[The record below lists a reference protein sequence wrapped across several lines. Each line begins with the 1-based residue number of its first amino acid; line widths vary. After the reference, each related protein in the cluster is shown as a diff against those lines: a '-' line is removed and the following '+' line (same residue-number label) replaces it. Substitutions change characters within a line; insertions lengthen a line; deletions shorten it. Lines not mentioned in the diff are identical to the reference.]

1 MVRPVDAARGN
12 DNLESEALMYLQIRE
27 IVLWPRN
34 PDFEPRRIKFELGK
48 VNVISGASRTGKSAV
63 IPIIDYCLGAGT
75 CSIPVKT
82 IRKHCEWFGILVA
95 TAQGDKLLARR
106 EPGAQ
111 RNTDD
116 MYLLEAKLIVDIP
129 RRIVKNTNADAVK
142 RLLDELAGLSNLD
155 FSGGDDWTGFDD
167 RPSFRDLAA
176 FAFQPQNVIANPD
189 VLFFKAN
196 TYVHREKLRKIF
208 PYVLG
213 AVTPALMA
221 KQFELGRTRQE
232 LRRKEREL
240 KDAQEVSARWLA
252 DLKVKF
258 SEAQELGLA
267 AKAEQELTRGQMIE
281 QLEEI
286 VARTDL
292 TLSVSTVTIS
302 AALQEL
308 SGLDVEER
316 EVSRELTTLR
326 HRLGEMKRMQV
337 GVSQYDAALT
347 LQRGR
352 LQLSS
357 WLLSHTDHEADCPM
371 CGTHTDSAP
380 RKLAVLAGH
389 LKEVEAEVGIDK
401 ELPAAFDRELQ
412 RVTTELEQSTERLRS
427 VQIRKR
433 ALSGRSDEARQRQ
446 FGAQRAERFVG
457 NLESALDLHRRLG
470 SEGELVDE
478 VSRVK
483 EVVQRL
489 EAELR
494 GQDVEERKRR
504 ALQAISNNAGRL
516 LPYLDVEN
524 PNDPIALEINDLT
537 IKVRSTDRDDYL
549 SEIGSGSNWLS
560 YHLAMLL
567 ALHQF
572 FLSQSRSPVPSFLVV
587 DQPSQVYF
595 PKRITARQEDDEAE
609 QVNDPQLRDEDLVAV
624 KKAFEVMGR
633 AAREAKGGLQLIVLD
648 HAPRDVWGG
657 LDGVVG
663 PKEWRNGR
671 KLVPMKWLD
680 GS

>member
-1 MVRPVDAARGN
+1 
-12 DNLESEALMYLQIRE
+12 MYLQIRE
-27 IVLWPRN
+27 IVLWPRDPN
-34 PDFEPRRIKFELGK
+34 FEPSRLQFQLGK

-82 IRKHCEWFGILVA
+82 IRKYCEWFGVVVA

-111 RNTDD
+111 RSTDD
-116 MYLLEAKLIVDIP
+116 MYLLEAERITDIP
-129 RRIVKNTNADAVK
+129 HRIAKNINADAVK
-142 RLLDELAGLSNLD
+142 RLLDELAGLSKLD
-155 FSGGDDWTGFDD
+155 FSGGGETTGFDG

-176 FAFQPQNVIANPD
+176 FTFQPQNVVANPD

-196 TYVHREKLRKIF
+196 TYEHREKLRKIF

-240 KDAQEVSARWLA
+240 RDAQEVSARWQA
-252 DLKVKF
+252 DLKAKF

-267 AKAEQELTRGQMIE
+267 IRPDQELSRGQMIE
-281 QLEEI
+281 RLEEV

-292 TLSVSTVTIS
+292 TLSVSSSTIS
-302 AALQEL
+302 DALREL
-308 SGLDVEER
+308 SDLENEER
-316 EVSRELTTLR
+316 EVSREMTTLR
-326 HRLGEMKRMQV
+326 HRLGEMNRMRV
-337 GVSQYDAALT
+337 GVDQYQAAIS

-352 LQLSS
+352 LQLST
-357 WLLSHTDHEADCPM
+357 WLVSHTSNEADCPM
-371 CGTHTDSAP
+371 CGSHTDSAK
-380 RKLAVLAGH
+380 RKLAVLSER
-389 LKEVEAEVGIDK
+389 LQEVEAEAGVDK

-412 RVTTELEQSTERLRS
+412 RVTAEVELATERLRS

-433 ALSGRSDEARQRQ
+433 ALSGRSDEARQQQ
-446 FGAQRAERFVG
+446 FAAQRAERFVG

-470 SEGELVDE
+470 SDSELIEE
-478 VSRVK
+478 VARLR

-494 GQDVEERKRR
+494 EQDVEAHKRR
-504 ALQAISNNAGRL
+504 ALHAISNNAGRL
-516 LPYLDVEN
+516 LPHLDVES
-524 PNDPIALEINDLT
+524 PNDPISLEINDLT
-537 IKVRSTDRDDYL
+537 IKVRGTERDDYL

-560 YHLAMLL
+560 YHLAVLL

-572 FLSQSRSPVPSFLVV
+572 FLSQRRGPVPAFLVL

-595 PKRITARQEDDEAE
+595 PKRIVARSEDEQDEE
-609 QVNDPQLRDEDLVAV
+609 IEEPKLRDEDVDAV
-624 KKAFEVMGR
+624 RQAFEVMGR
-633 AAREAKGGLQLIVLD
+633 VTQDAKGGLQLIVLD
-648 HAPRDVWGG
+648 HASQDVWGDI
-657 LDGVVG
+657 DGVVG
-663 PKEWRNGR
+663 LPEWRNGI
-671 KLVPMKWLD
+671 KLVPIAWLTD
-680 GS
+680 A

>member
-1 MVRPVDAARGN
+1 
-12 DNLESEALMYLQIRE
+12 MYLQIRE

-34 PDFEPRRIKFELGK
+34 PDFEPRRLQFQLGK

-82 IRKHCEWFGILVA
+82 IRKYCEWFGVVVA

-111 RNTDD
+111 RSTDD
-116 MYLLEAKLIVDIP
+116 MYLLEAERITDIP
-129 RRIVKNTNADAVK
+129 RRIAKNINADAVK
-142 RLLDELAGLSNLD
+142 RMLDELAGLSKLD
-155 FSGGDDWTGFDD
+155 FSGGDESTGFDG

-176 FAFQPQNVIANPD
+176 FTFQPQNVVANPD

-196 TYVHREKLRKIF
+196 TYEHREKLRKIF

-240 KDAQEVSARWLA
+240 RDAQEVSARWLA
-252 DLKVKF
+252 DLNAKF

-267 AKAEQELTRGQMIE
+267 TKPEKELSRGHMIE
-281 QLEEI
+281 RLEEI

-292 TLSVSTVTIS
+292 TLSVSSSTIS
-302 AALQEL
+302 EALREL
-308 SGLDVEER
+308 TDLEGEER
-316 EVSRELTTLR
+316 VVSRELTTLR
-326 HRLGEMKRMQV
+326 HRLGEMNRMSV
-337 GVSQYDAALT
+337 GVDQYQAALS
-347 LQRGR
+347 LQQGR

-357 WLLSHTDHEADCPM
+357 WLVSHTKDESDCPM
-371 CGTHTDSAP
+371 CGSHTDSAK
-380 RKLAVLAGH
+380 RKLTVLSER
-389 LKEVEAEVGIDK
+389 LQEIEAEAGVDK

-412 RVTTELEQSTERLRS
+412 RVTAEVEQVTERLRS

-446 FGAQRAERFVG
+446 FAAQRAERFVG

-470 SEGELVDE
+470 SDSELDDE
-478 VSRVK
+478 VKRLR
-483 EVVQRL
+483 ELVQRL
-489 EAELR
+489 EADLR
-494 GQDVEERKRR
+494 EQDVEAHKRR
-504 ALQAISNNAGRL
+504 ALHTISNNAGRL
-516 LPYLDVEN
+516 LPYLDVES
-524 PNDPIALEINDLT
+524 PNDPISLEINDLT
-537 IKVRSTDRDDYL
+537 IKVRGQERDDYL

-560 YHLAMLL
+560 YHLAVLL
-567 ALHQF
+567 SLHQF
-572 FLSQSRSPVPSFLVV
+572 FLSHRRGPVPAFLVL

-595 PKRITARQEDDEAE
+595 PKRIVAPSDDEEYEAIE
-609 QVNDPQLRDEDLVAV
+609 EPQLRDEDVDAV
-624 KKAFEVMGR
+624 RQAFEVMGR
-633 AAREAKGGLQLIVLD
+633 VTQDAKGGLQLIVLD
-648 HAPRDVWGG
+648 HASHDVWGDI
-657 LDGVVG
+657 DGVVAL
-663 PKEWRNGR
+663 PEWRNGI
-671 KLVPMKWLD
+671 KLVPMTWLAD
-680 GS
+680 V

>member
-1 MVRPVDAARGN
+1 
-12 DNLESEALMYLQIRE
+12 MYLQIRE

-34 PDFEPRRIKFELGK
+34 PNFEPRRLQFQLGK
-48 VNVISGASRTGKSAV
+48 VNIISGASRTGKSAV

-82 IRKHCEWFGILVA
+82 IRKYCEWFGVVVA

-111 RNTDD
+111 RSTDD
-116 MYLLEAKLIVDIP
+116 MYLLEAERILDIP
-129 RRIVKNTNADAVK
+129 RRIAKNTNADAVK
-142 RLLDELAGLSNLD
+142 RLLDELAGLSKLD
-155 FSGGDDWTGFDD
+155 FSGGEESTGFDG

-176 FAFQPQNVIANPD
+176 FTFQPQNVVANPD

-196 TYVHREKLRKIF
+196 TYEHREKLRKIF

-213 AVTPALMA
+213 AVTPTLMA
-221 KQFELGRTRQE
+221 KQFELGRARQE

-252 DLKVKF
+252 DLRAKF

-267 AKAEQELTRGQMIE
+267 AKPEQELSRGQMIE
-281 QLEEI
+281 RLEEV

-292 TLSVSTVTIS
+292 TLSVSTSTIS
-302 AALQEL
+302 DALREL
-308 SGLDVEER
+308 SGLEVEER

-326 HRLGEMKRMQV
+326 HRLSEMNRMRV
-337 GVSQYDAALT
+337 GVDQYQDALA

-357 WLLSHTDHEADCPM
+357 WLVSHTDDEADCPM
-371 CGTHTDSAP
+371 CGSHTDSAK
-380 RKLAVLAGH
+380 RKLAVLSER
-389 LKEVEAEVGIDK
+389 LREVEAEAGVDK
-401 ELPAAFDRELQ
+401 EVPAAFDRELQ
-412 RVTTELEQSTERLRS
+412 RVTEEVGQTTERLRS

-433 ALSGRSDEARQRQ
+433 ALAGRSDEARQRQ
-446 FGAQRAERFVG
+446 FAAQRAERFVG

-470 SEGELVDE
+470 SDSELVDE
-478 VSRVK
+478 VVRLK
-483 EVVQRL
+483 ELVRQL

-494 GQDVEERKRR
+494 EQDVEARKRR
-504 ALQAISNNAGRL
+504 ALHAISNNAGRL
-516 LPYLDVEN
+516 LPHLDVES
-524 PNDPIALEINDLT
+524 PNDPISLEINDLT
-537 IKVRSTDRDDYL
+537 IKVRGTERDDYL

-560 YHLAMLL
+560 YHLAVLL

-572 FLSQSRSPVPSFLVV
+572 FLSQRRGPVPAFLVL

-595 PKRITARQEDDEAE
+595 PKRIVARPEDEE
-609 QVNDPQLRDEDLVAV
+609 VEEVEEPQLRDEDVDAV
-624 KKAFEVMGR
+624 RQAFEVMGR
-633 AAREAKGGLQLIVLD
+633 VALDAKGGLQLIVLD
-648 HAPRDVWGG
+648 HASRDVWGDI
-657 LDGVVG
+657 DGVVG
-663 PKEWRNGR
+663 LPEWRNGV
-671 KLVPMKWLD
+671 KLVPMAWLD
-680 GS
+680 EA

>member
-1 MVRPVDAARGN
+1 
-12 DNLESEALMYLQIRE
+12 MYLQIRE

-34 PDFEPRRIKFELGK
+34 PNFEPRRLQFELGK

-82 IRKHCEWFGILVA
+82 IRKYCEWFGVVVA
-95 TAQGDKLLARR
+95 TAQGDKLMARR

-116 MYLLEAKLIVDIP
+116 MYILEADRITDIP
-129 RRIVKNTNADAVK
+129 HRIAKNTNADAVK
-142 RLLDELAGLSNLD
+142 RLLDEVAGLSKLD
-155 FSGGDDWTGFDD
+155 FSGGDESTGFDG

-176 FAFQPQNVIANPD
+176 FTFQPQNVVANPD

-196 TYVHREKLRKIF
+196 SYEHREKLRKIF

-221 KQFELGRTRQE
+221 KQFELGRARQE

-240 KDAQEVSARWLA
+240 KDAQEVSSRWLA
-252 DLKVKF
+252 DLKAKF

-267 AKAEQELTRGQMIE
+267 AKPEQELSRGQMIE
-281 QLEEI
+281 RLEEI

-292 TLSVSTVTIS
+292 TLSVSTSTIS
-302 AALQEL
+302 DALREL
-308 SGLDVEER
+308 SGLEAEER

-326 HRLGEMKRMQV
+326 HRLSEMNRMQV
-337 GVSQYDAALT
+337 GVDQYQAALT

-357 WLLSHTDHEADCPM
+357 WLVSHTDDEADCPM
-371 CGTHTDSAP
+371 CGTHTDSAK
-380 RKLAVLAGH
+380 RKLAVLAEH
-389 LKEVEAEVGIDK
+389 LREVEAEAGIDK
-401 ELPAAFDRELQ
+401 EVPAAFDRELQ
-412 RVTTELEQSTERLRS
+412 RVTTEVGQTTERLRS

-446 FGAQRAERFVG
+446 FAAQRAERFVG

-478 VSRVK
+478 LMRLK
-483 EVVQRL
+483 ELVQRL

-494 GQDVEERKRR
+494 EQDVEARKRR
-504 ALQAISNNAGRL
+504 ALHTISNNAGRL
-516 LPYLDVEN
+516 LPYLDVES
-524 PNDPIALEINDLT
+524 PNDPISLEINDLT
-537 IKVRSTDRDDYL
+537 IKVRSTERDDYL

-572 FLSQSRSPVPSFLVV
+572 FLSQPKSPVPAFLVL

-595 PKRITARQEDDEAE
+595 PKRVVARQDEEDEKVE
-609 QVNDPQLRDEDLVAV
+609 EPQLRDEDVDAV
-624 KKAFEVMGR
+624 RQAFVVMGR
-633 AAREAKGGLQLIVLD
+633 VALDAQGGLQLIVLD
-648 HAPRDVWGG
+648 HASRDVWGNI
-657 LDGVVG
+657 DGVVG
-663 PKEWRNGR
+663 LPEWRNGA
-671 KLVPMKWLD
+671 KLVPIAWLND
-680 GS
+680 A